1 MIRHVKF
8 SRHTVKIISLLV
20 LFVVSFITQSVPA
33 SAFGE
38 REDFYMRNNIYL
50 YDKSALRCG
59 SGTASNVASGEG
71 TVKISKSETIDTI
84 FKFLTTT
91 NISTNNNKPLT
102 DAQAAGVMGNMYAES
117 GFNPASIEVTSREQK
132 GHGLVQWTFGRW
144 SGPNGLEAFAAAKG
158 TDWTNVNTQLQF
170 LQKEF
175 ESTEKAIFSDSE
187 FINTTEPAVAAVRF
201 RVVFER
207 ADVNLARDDK
217 REGAAISIFS
227 LYGGKSA
234 KASCAK
240 SSGIVAGNL
249 VKTALYFALDKPVE
263 GVKVAKEDAKKSYQD
278 EKARYNPSGTWSDC
292 GAFIAT
298 VMIASG
304 VDKDYVK
311 LLTGSQRE
319 YILAHPE
326 KYKVNNNASLTDL
339 KPGDILFAW
348 GTNPDGT
355 TWGHTTMYTG
365 EATYPNVDAS
375 LGERVPSVR
384 DSYNAKW
391 MLDQPNNMV
400 ATFTGKV
407 NGAPAV
413 GSGVGAG
420 ATAQ

>member
-1 MIRHVKF
+1 MKF
-8 SRHTVKIISLLV
+8 SPQTFRIISLLL
-20 LFVVSFITQSVPA
+20 LFVVSFVTQSAPA

-38 REDFYMRNNIYL
+38 NEDFYMRNNIYL
-50 YDKSALRCG
+50 YDKSAVRCK
-59 SGTASNVASGEG
+59 SGTASKTTKNENI
-71 TVKISKSETIDTI
+71 VKISKSETTDAI

-117 GFNPASIEVTSREQK
+117 GFNPASIEQTSREQK

-144 SGPNGLEAFAAAKG
+144 SGPNGLEQFATSKG

-187 FINTTEPAVAAVRF
+187 FINTTEPAVAAIRF

-207 ADVNLARDDK
+207 ADVNLARDDR

-227 LYGGKSA
+227 IYGGISN
-234 KASCAK
+234 KASCTK
-240 SSGIVAGNL
+240 SSGIVSGNL
-249 VKTALYFALDKPVE
+249 VKTALYFALDAPVE
-263 GVKVAKEDAKKSYQD
+263 NGKASKSDAKITYQN
-278 EKARYNPSGTWSDC
+278 EKAKYNEKGDWSDC
-292 GAFIAT
+292 GAFTAT
-298 VMIASG
+298 IMIASG

-311 LLTGSQRE
+311 LLTTSQRE
-319 YILAHPE
+319 YILASPE
-326 KYKVNNNASLTDL
+326 KYKVNYNASLTDL

-348 GTNPDGT
+348 GTNPDGS

-365 EATYPNVDAS
+365 EATYPSVDAS

-384 DSYNAKW
+384 NSFSAKW
-391 MLDQPNNMV
+391 MLDQTNNMV
-400 ATFTGKV
+400 ATFIGQV
-407 NGAPAV
+407 DGAPAV
-413 GSGVGAG
+413 GDGAG
-420 ATAQ
+420 AGAKAQ

>member
-1 MIRHVKF
+1 MKF
-8 SRHTVKIISLLV
+8 SRRTFRIVSLLA
-20 LFVVSFITQSVPA
+20 LFIVSFITQSTPA

-38 REDFYMRNNIYL
+38 HEDFYMRNNIYL

-59 SGTASNVASGEG
+59 SGTTSNVASGES
-71 TVKISKSETIDTI
+71 TIKISKSDTTDTI

-91 NISTNNNKPLT
+91 NISTNNNKPLS

-117 GFNPASIEVTSREQK
+117 GFNPASIESTSREQK

-144 SGPNGLEAFAAAKG
+144 SGPSGLQAFATEKG
-158 TDWTNVNTQLQF
+158 TDWTNVTTQLEF
-170 LQKEF
+170 LKKEF

-187 FINTTEPAVAAVRF
+187 FINTAEPAVAAIRF

-207 ADVNLARDDK
+207 ADVNLAHDDK

-249 VKTALYFALDKPVE
+249 VKTALYFALDKPVAN
-263 GVKVAKEDAKKSYQD
+263 GKVGKEDAKITYQN
-278 EKARYNPSGTWSDC
+278 EKAKYNPSGTWSDC

-326 KYKVNNNASLTDL
+326 KYSVSYDKAMTDL

-348 GTNPDGT
+348 GTNPDGS

-365 EATYPNVDAS
+365 EPTYPNVDAS
-375 LGERVPSVR
+375 LNQRVPSVR
-384 DSYNAKW
+384 DAFNAQW
-391 MLDQPNNMV
+391 MLTQPNHMV
-400 ATFTGKV
+400 ATFIGKV

-413 GSGVGAG
+413 GDTAGVGAK
-420 ATAQ
+420 AI